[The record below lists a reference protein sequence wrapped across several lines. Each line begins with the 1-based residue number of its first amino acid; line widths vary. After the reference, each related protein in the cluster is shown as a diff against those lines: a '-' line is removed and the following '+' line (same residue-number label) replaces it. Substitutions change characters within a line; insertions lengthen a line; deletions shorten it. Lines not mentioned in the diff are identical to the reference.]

1 MPNIHSL
8 NFQFFEQKNQKRDC
22 PSKGSLLLINTQGVI
37 LNTYG
42 VFFITPIVLFSVH
55 QEQDDPF

>member
-1 MPNIHSL
+1 M
-8 NFQFFEQKNQKRDC
+8 QKNQKRDC